1 MGTLTKSHTGDSVMS
16 IFLKQEVI
24 MEKLQFSIGDRVKL
38 KNQAIFGSYMGKTS
52 DKNKIWFLDM
62 ETGRLKKMPISK
74 VEVSK

>member
-1 MGTLTKSHTGDSVMS
+1 
-16 IFLKQEVI
+16 
-24 MEKLQFSIGDRVKL
+24 MEKLQFNIGDRVKL

-52 DKNKIWFLDM
+52 DKNKIWFLDI